1 MAERLTKKDMPPRPP
16 LRMILVTFIGAFIGM
31 SLVASIEIL
40 YPSGWMLTIGSF
52 GATAVLL
59 YAIPGS
65 ALAQPRNLFGGH
77 LVSAIAGILVYHFI
91 TPELFPAA
99 PLAVALAI
107 AFMQLTRT
115 LHPPGGAT
123 ALIAVIGP
131 QSVHDLGWA
140 YLVPVM
146 AGVTLLF
153 LAALLVHNINERGS
167 YPHYWG

>member
-1 MAERLTKKDMPPRPP
+1 
-16 LRMILVTFIGAFIGM
+16 MILVTFIGAFTGM
-31 SLVASIEIL
+31 SLVAWLETL
-40 YPSGWMLTIGSF
+40 YPSGWMLTLGSF

-77 LVSAIAGILVYHFI
+77 LVSAIAGIFVYHFI

-107 AFMQLTRT
+107 ALMQRTRT

-131 QSVHDLGWA
+131 QSVHDLGWG

-167 YPHYWG
+167 YPHHWG

>member
-1 MAERLTKKDMPPRPP
+1 
-16 LRMILVTFIGAFIGM
+16 MILVTFIGAFIGM

>member
-1 MAERLTKKDMPPRPP
+1 
-16 LRMILVTFIGAFIGM
+16 MILVTFIGAFTGM
-31 SLVASIEIL
+31 SLVALLETL
-40 YPSGWMLTIGSF
+40 YPTGWMLTLGSF

-77 LVSAIAGILVYHFI
+77 LVSAIAGIFVYHSI
-91 TPELFPAA
+91 TPELLPAA

-107 AFMQLTRT
+107 ALMQLTRT

-131 QSVHDLGWA
+131 QSVHDLGWG

-153 LAALLVHNINERGS
+153 LVALLVHNINERGS

>member
-1 MAERLTKKDMPPRPP
+1 MV
-16 LRMILVTFIGAFIGM
+16 LVTFIGAFTGIA
-31 SLVASIEIL
+31 LVALLETR

-59 YAIPGS
+59 YALPAS
-65 ALAQPRNLFGGH
+65 PLAQPRNLFGGH
-77 LVSAIAGILVYHFI
+77 LVSAVAGIIVYHYI

-99 PLAVALAI
+99 PLAVAIAI
-107 AFMQLTRT
+107 TLMQLTRT

-131 QSVHDLGWA
+131 QSVHDLGWI

-146 AGVTLLF
+146 AGVTLMF
-153 LAALLVHNINERGS
+153 LTALAVHNINQRGS
-167 YPHYWG
+167 YPHYWR

>member
-1 MAERLTKKDMPPRPP
+1 
-16 LRMILVTFIGAFIGM
+16 MILVTFIGAFTGM
-31 SLVASIEIL
+31 SLIALLEIW

-65 ALAQPRNLFGGH
+65 AFAQPRNLVGGH
-77 LVSAIAGILVYHFI
+77 FVSALSGIVVYHYM

-99 PLAVALAI
+99 PLAVAIAI
-107 AFMQLTRT
+107 ALMQLTRT

-131 QSVHDLGWA
+131 RSVHDLGWG

-146 AGVTLLF
+146 AGVAILF
-153 LAALLVHNINERGS
+153 VSAIVVHNINERGS
-167 YPHYWG
+167 YPHYRG

>member
-1 MAERLTKKDMPPRPP
+1 MTKKDAPPRPP
-16 LRMILVTFIGAFIGM
+16 TRTILVTFIGVFIGI
-31 SLVASIEIL
+31 SLVALLETR
-40 YPSGWMLTIGSF
+40 YPSGWLLTIGSF

-59 YAIPGS
+59 YALPGS

-77 LVSAIAGILVYHFI
+77 LVSAVAGIIVYHYI
-91 TPELFPAA
+91 TPEPFPAA
-99 PLAVALAI
+99 PLAVAGAI
-107 AFMQLTRT
+107 ALMQLTRT

-131 QSVHDLGWA
+131 QTVHDLGWG

-146 AGVTLLF
+146 TGITLMF
-153 LAALLVHNINERGS
+153 LTALVVHNINEKRS

>member
-1 MAERLTKKDMPPRPP
+1 MAQRLTKKDMLPRPP
-16 LRMILVTFIGAFIGM
+16 LRMILVTFIGAFTGM
-31 SLVASIEIL
+31 SLVALLETL

-77 LVSAIAGILVYHFI
+77 LVSAIAGIVVYHSI

-107 AFMQLTRT
+107 ALMQLTRT

-123 ALIAVIGP
+123 ALVAVIGP
-131 QSVHDLGWA
+131 QSVHDLGWG

-167 YPHYWG
+167 YPQYRG

>member
-1 MAERLTKKDMPPRPP
+1 
-16 LRMILVTFIGAFIGM
+16 MILVTFIGAFTGM
-31 SLVASIEIL
+31 SLVALLETL
-40 YPSGWMLTIGSF
+40 YPTGWMLTLGSF

-77 LVSAIAGILVYHFI
+77 LVSAIAGILVYHSI
-91 TPELFPAA
+91 TPELLPAA

-107 AFMQLTRT
+107 ALMQLTRT

-131 QSVHDLGWA
+131 QSVHDLGWG

-167 YPHYWG
+167 YPHHWG

>member
-1 MAERLTKKDMPPRPP
+1 VAQRLTKQDAPPRPP
-16 LRMILVTFIGAFIGM
+16 LRIILVTFIGAFLGI
-31 SLVASIEIL
+31 SLVALLETL

-59 YAIPGS
+59 YALPGS

-77 LVSAIAGILVYHFI
+77 LVSAVAGIIVYHYI
-91 TPELFPAA
+91 TQELFPAA
-99 PLAVALAI
+99 PLAVAIAI
-107 AFMQLTRT
+107 MLMQLTRT

-131 QSVHDLGWA
+131 QSVHDLGWV

-146 AGVTLLF
+146 AGVTLMF
-153 LAALLVHNINERGS
+153 LTALVVHNINQKKS
-167 YPHYWG
+167 YPHYWW

>member
-1 MAERLTKKDMPPRPP
+1 MPPRPP
-16 LRMILVTFIGAFIGM
+16 LRMILVTFIGAFTGM
-31 SLVASIEIL
+31 SLVALLETL

-77 LVSAIAGILVYHFI
+77 LVSAIAGILVYYSI

-99 PLAVALAI
+99 PVAVALAI
-107 AFMQLTRT
+107 ALMQLTRT
-115 LHPPGGAT
+115 LHP
-123 ALIAVIGP
+123 L
-131 QSVHDLGWA
+131 
-140 YLVPVM
+140 
-146 AGVTLLF
+146 GVTLLF

-167 YPHYWG
+167 YPQYRG

>member
-1 MAERLTKKDMPPRPP
+1 
-16 LRMILVTFIGAFIGM
+16 MILVTFIGAFTGM
-31 SLVASIEIL
+31 SLVAWLETL
-40 YPSGWMLTIGSF
+40 YPSGWMLTLGSF

-77 LVSAIAGILVYHFI
+77 LVSAIAGIFVYHFI

-107 AFMQLTRT
+107 ALMQLTRT

-131 QSVHDLGWA
+131 QSVHDLGWG

-153 LAALLVHNINERGS
+153 LAALLVHNINERGT

>member
-1 MAERLTKKDMPPRPP
+1 
-16 LRMILVTFIGAFIGM
+16 MILVTFAGSFIGM
-31 SLVASIEIL
+31 SLVAVLETW

-52 GATAVLL
+52 GATAVVL
-59 YAIPGS
+59 YALPGT

-77 LVSAIAGILVYHFI
+77 FVSAVAGILVFHYI

-99 PLAVALAI
+99 PLAVAIAI
-107 AFMQLTRT
+107 MLMQLSRT

-146 AGVTLLF
+146 TGITLMF
-153 LAALLVHNINERGS
+153 LTALIVHNINQKGS

>member
-1 MAERLTKKDMPPRPP
+1 
-16 LRMILVTFIGAFIGM
+16 MILVTFIGAFTGM
-31 SLVASIEIL
+31 SLVAWLETL
-40 YPSGWMLTIGSF
+40 YPSGWMLTLGSF

-65 ALAQPRNLFGGH
+65 VLAQPRNLFGGH
-77 LVSAIAGILVYHFI
+77 LVSAIAGIFVYHFI

-107 AFMQLTRT
+107 ALMQLTRT

-131 QSVHDLGWA
+131 QSVHDLGWG

-146 AGVTLLF
+146 AGITLLF

-167 YPHYWG
+167 YPHHWG

>member
-1 MAERLTKKDMPPRPP
+1 MPPRPP
-16 LRMILVTFIGAFIGM
+16 LSMILVTFIGAFTGM
-31 SLVASIEIL
+31 SLVALLETL

-77 LVSAIAGILVYHFI
+77 LVSAIAGIVVYHSI

-107 AFMQLTRT
+107 ALMQLTRT

-123 ALIAVIGP
+123 ALVAVIGP
-131 QSVHDLGWA
+131 QSVHDLGWG

-153 LAALLVHNINERGS
+153 LAALLVHNINEKGS
-167 YPHYWG
+167 YPHYWR